1 MRVYKRFDERFNEIL
16 DVSGNLFTTKGYEKT
31 TVNDILDGVG
41 IGKGTFYHYFKS
53 KEDVMD
59 AVITRIANNTK
70 AAAQEIADMSELSA
84 IEKFSI
90 VFTDRPGKNDDIVEQ
105 LHHDDNSAMH
115 TKSLTETIIALTPAL
130 TQIIEQGIDEGV
142 FNTPY
147 PKEGFEILFTASQ
160 FLFDPGIFKW
170 TPDEL
175 LKKVKAYT
183 HILEIV
189 LDTKKG
195 CFDFLL
201 TLYETM
207 IYK

>member
-1 MRVYKRFDERFNEIL
+1 MRVYKRFDERLNEIL
-16 DVSGNLFTTKGYEKT
+16 DVSSNLFAIKGYEKT

-59 AVITRIANNTK
+59 AVIMRIAGDIKT
-70 AAAQEIADMSELSA
+70 AAQAIADMPELSA
-84 IEKFSI
+84 LEKFRK
-90 VFTDRPGKNDDIVEQ
+90 VFTDRYGKNDDIVEQ
-105 LHHDDNSAMH
+105 LHHSDNSTLH
-115 TKSLTETIIALTPAL
+115 TKSLTEAIIALTPAL

-160 FLFDPGIFKW
+160 YLFDPGIFKW
-170 TPDEL
+170 PPDEL

-189 LDTKKG
+189 LGTKSG

-201 TLYETM
+201 TLY
-207 IYK
+207 KQ